1 MGRVKDNSE
10 ILGKLKNNI
19 RSKDLM
25 ECQVEMLNQIRCL
38 LADISRSLAVI
49 ADCNNLESMSVICE
63 NETLTHN
70 EKRALAQSVLKL
82 MMNGDLDGAGKD
94 NCQDGK
100 ENSDG

>member
-10 ILGKLKNNI
+10 MLGRLKNNI
-19 RSKDLM
+19 NSKDLM
-25 ECQVEMLNQIRCL
+25 VCQVEMLNQIRCL

-49 ADCNNLESMSVICE
+49 ADCNNLESMSVVCE

-82 MMNGDLDGAGKD
+82 MMDDDKNCEDRE

-100 ENSDG
+100 ENSDS

>member
-1 MGRVKDNSE
+1 MGRVKDNAE

-49 ADCNNLESMSVICE
+49 ADCNNLESMSVVDAGKEIQKNCE
-63 NETLTHN
+63 N
-70 EKRALAQSVLKL
+70 
-82 MMNGDLDGAGKD
+82 
-94 NCQDGK
+94 GK